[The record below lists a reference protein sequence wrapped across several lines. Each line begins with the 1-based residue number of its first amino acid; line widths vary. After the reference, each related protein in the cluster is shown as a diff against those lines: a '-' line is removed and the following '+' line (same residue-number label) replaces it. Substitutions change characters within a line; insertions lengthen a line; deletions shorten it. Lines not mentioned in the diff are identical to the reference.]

1 MKKLYTTSEY
11 KIRNTKRASSRL
23 KSRLLSKEKQ
33 KAKRKTFEGLKKEV
47 QKQKR
52 IDESFTNKKA
62 PANFSFIENTE
73 AVLQYLDELKA
84 LFRQRKNVLINLK
97 DITNLTNDAIVLL
110 LSFVKNP
117 KIVNGVTIRG
127 NYPKD
132 EKLRKIFVE
141 SGVFNNNNGNEDE
154 QKNYILTRR
163 NKKAEGGIAA
173 ELIKRTSKVVFG
185 EEGRCP
191 GVYRALMES
200 MANTCYHAKPQQIGE
215 ETWWLTVYHDKEDNH
230 VSFAFIDLGV
240 GIFKSSNVS
249 GFREQL
255 SLLFGIKDNRDV
267 LKEIISGRKLSSTKI
282 PYRGK
287 GLPTIYK
294 GLERNYYSNLKII
307 SNDVKAD
314 LSNDNFVKL
323 KKEFSGTFIYFEI
336 NNSNRWTK

>member
-1 MKKLYTTSEY
+1 MKKLYSTSKY
-11 KIRNTKRASSRL
+11 KIRNTKRAASRL
-23 KSRLLSKEKQ
+23 NSRLLSKAKQ
-33 KAKRKTFEGLKKEV
+33 KVRRKKFEGLKKEV

-52 IDESFTNKKA
+52 IDETFTNKKA

-73 AVLQYLDELKA
+73 AVLQYIDELKT
-84 LFRQRKNVLINLK
+84 LFRHRKNVLINLK

-154 QKNYILTRR
+154 HKNYILTRR

-173 ELIKRTSKVVFG
+173 ELIKRASKIVFG

-240 GIFKSSNVS
+240 GIFKSSKMND
-249 GFREQL
+249 FKAKAA
-255 SLLFGIKDNRDV
+255 SLLGLSDNRDI
-267 LKEIISGRKLSSTKI
+267 LREIISGRKLSSTKI

-287 GLPTIYK
+287 GLPTIFK

-314 LSNDNFVKL
+314 LGNDKFVKL
-323 KKEFSGTFIYFEI
+323 KKEFSGTFLYLEL
-336 NNSNRWTK
+336 NNTNRWTK

>member
-23 KSRLLSKEKQ
+23 KSRLLSKAKQ

-52 IDESFTNKKA
+52 IDESFTSKKA

-73 AVLQYLDELKA
+73 AVLQYLEELKA

-294 GLERNYYSNLKII
+294 GLERNYYSNLIII

>member
-1 MKKLYTTSEY
+1 MKKLYSTSEY
-11 KIRNTKRASSRL
+11 KIRNTKRAASRL
-23 KSRLLSKEKQ
+23 KSSLLG
-33 KAKRKTFEGLKKEV
+33 KAKKKLRRKKFEGLKKEV

-52 IDESFTNKKA
+52 LDNTFTNKKA
-62 PANFSFIENTE
+62 PTNFSFIQNTE

-97 DITNLTNDAIVLL
+97 DISNLTNDAIVLL

-117 KIVNGVTIRG
+117 KIVNGVLIRG

-141 SGVFNNNNGNEDE
+141 SGIFNNNNGNEDE
-154 QKNYILTRR
+154 HKNYILTRR

-173 ELIKRTSKVVFG
+173 ELIKRASKVVFG

-215 ETWWLTVYHDKEDNH
+215 ETWWLTVYHDKDDNH

-240 GIFKSSNVS
+240 GIFKSSKMND
-249 GFREQL
+249 FKAKAA
-255 SLLFGIKDNRDV
+255 SLLGLSDNRDI
-267 LKEIISGRKLSSTKI
+267 LREIISGRKLSSTKI

-287 GLPTIYK
+287 GLPTIFK

-323 KKEFSGTFIYFEI
+323 KKEFSGTFLYLEL
-336 NNSNRWTK
+336 NNTNRWTK

>member
-1 MKKLYTTSEY
+1 
-11 KIRNTKRASSRL
+11 
-23 KSRLLSKEKQ
+23 LSKAKQ
-33 KAKRKTFEGLKKEV
+33 KARKKKSEGLKKEV
-47 QKQKR
+47 QKQSR
-52 IDESFTNKKA
+52 IDETFTNKKA
-62 PANFSFIENTE
+62 PSNFSFIENTE
-73 AVLQYLDELKA
+73 AILQYLDELKA
-84 LFRQRKNVLINLK
+84 LFCQRKNVLINLK

-117 KIVNGVTIRG
+117 KIVNGVAIRG

-132 EKLRKIFVE
+132 ENLRKIFVE

-154 QKNYILTRR
+154 TKNYILTRR

-173 ELIKRTSKVVFG
+173 ELIKRATKAVFG

-255 SLLFGIKDNRDV
+255 SMMFSIKDNRDV
-267 LKEIISGRKLSSTKI
+267 LKEIISGNKLSSTKI

-287 GLPTIYK
+287 GIPTIYK

-314 LSNDNFVKL
+314 LSINKFEKL
-323 KKEFSGTFIYFEI
+323 KKEFKGTFLYFEL
-336 NNSNRWTK
+336 NKTNRWTK

>member
-1 MKKLYTTSEY
+1 MKKLYSTSEY
-11 KIRNTKRASSRL
+11 KIRNTKRAASRL
-23 KSRLLSKEKQ
+23 KSRLLSKAKQ
-33 KAKRKTFEGLKKEV
+33 KVKRKKFEGLKKEV
-47 QKQKR
+47 KKQKR
-52 IDESFTNKKA
+52 FDDTFTNKKA

-73 AVLQYLDELKA
+73 AVLQYIDELKT

-154 QKNYILTRR
+154 HKNYILTRR

-173 ELIKRTSKVVFG
+173 ELIKRASKIVFG

-240 GIFKSSNVS
+240 GIFKSSKMND
-249 GFREQL
+249 FKAKAA
-255 SLLFGIKDNRDV
+255 SLLGLSDNRDI
-267 LKEIISGRKLSSTKI
+267 LREIISGRKLSSTKI

-287 GLPTIYK
+287 GLPTIFK

-314 LSNDNFVKL
+314 LSNDKFVKL
-323 KKEFSGTFIYFEI
+323 KKEFSGTFLYLEL
-336 NNSNRWTK
+336 NNTNRWTK

>member
-1 MKKLYTTSEY
+1 MKKLYTTREY
-11 KIRNTKRASSRL
+11 KIRNTKRAANRL
-23 KSRLLSKEKQ
+23 KARLLSKAKQ
-33 KAKRKTFEGLKKEV
+33 KAKRKKNEGLKKEV

-52 IDESFTNKKA
+52 IDETFINKKA

-73 AVLQYLDELKA
+73 AVLQYLEELKA
-84 LFRQRKNVLINLK
+84 LFRQRKNVLIDLK

-117 KIVNGVTIRG
+117 KIVNGVTIKG

-141 SGVFNNNNGNEDE
+141 SGVFNNNNVNEDE
-154 QKNYILTRR
+154 HKNYILTRR

-173 ELIKRTSKVVFG
+173 ELIKRASKVVFG

-200 MANTCYHAKPQQIGE
+200 MANTCYHAKPKQIGE
-215 ETWWLTVYHDKEDNH
+215 ETWWLTVYHDKDNNH

-267 LKEIISGRKLSSTKI
+267 LKEIITGSKLSSTKI

-323 KKEFSGTFIYFEI
+323 NKEFRGTFIYFEI
-336 NNSNRWTK
+336 NNLNRWTK

>member
-1 MKKLYTTSEY
+1 MKKLYSTSEY
-11 KIRNTKRASSRL
+11 KIRNTKRAASRL
-23 KSRLLSKEKQ
+23 KSRLLSKAKQ
-33 KAKRKTFEGLKKEV
+33 KARRKKFEGLKKEV

-52 IDESFTNKKA
+52 IDKTFTNKKA

-73 AVLQYLDELKA
+73 AVLQYLDELKT

-97 DITNLTNDAIVLL
+97 DISNLTNDAIVLL

-141 SGVFNNNNGNEDE
+141 SGIFNNNNGNEDE
-154 QKNYILTRR
+154 HKNYILTRR

-173 ELIKRTSKVVFG
+173 ELIKRASKVVFG

-240 GIFKSSNVS
+240 GIFKSSKMND
-249 GFREQL
+249 FKAKAA
-255 SLLFGIKDNRDV
+255 SLLGLSDNRDI
-267 LKEIISGRKLSSTKI
+267 LREIISGRKLSSTKI
-282 PYRGK
+282 LYRGK
-287 GLPTIYK
+287 GLPTIFK

-323 KKEFSGTFIYFEI
+323 KKEFSGTFLYLEL
-336 NNSNRWTK
+336 NNTNRWTK